1 MFKVL
6 VVEDDR
12 ELNSQVCT
20 YLKQNGY
27 EAVGCL
33 NANEAFNTLY
43 NDLFDLKSLVYAVEK
58 SDAPSYPAACDAGT
72 ERTYAVQYDRDGNAE
87 AILLGMEPVKK
98 SL

>member
-33 NANEAFNTLY
+33 NANDAFNTLY
-43 NDLFDLKSLVYAVEK
+43 NDLV
-58 SDAPSYPAACDAGT
+58 T
-72 ERTYAVQYDRDGNAE
+72 
-87 AILLGMEPVKK
+87 I
-98 SL
+98 

>member
-33 NANEAFNTLY
+33 NANDAF
-43 NDLFDLKSLVYAVEK
+43 KCSIC
-58 SDAPSYPAACDAGT
+58 PSFFC
-72 ERTYAVQYDRDGNAE
+72 EQ
-87 AILLGMEPVKK
+87 
-98 SL
+98 